1 MSVYPQLLLSAGGG
15 IVSAQQQAKQ
25 VENTA
30 TILIGLGGTGID
42 CLRMLKTQVYS
53 RLEPDDP
60 KAVIPAYQHIRF
72 LGIDSDTTKQGNA
85 DEDEQEQGKKNKLG
99 AMSLDTSEFFS
110 IANPNVKAAFAN
122 PSALKIKRELD
133 WLRWEDIPAVDLT
146 DSGAGGIRQ
155 VGRFFMMDKSQEFM
169 ARLKDEIEMAKQGL
183 QAPKVM
189 IHIFAGLSGGT
200 GSGTFLDVCYMVRS
214 MAESIGNV
222 TMFGYFFLPDV
233 NLSRIPSSQV
243 HVREYIP
250 KNGYAAM
257 QELDYC
263 MQLQFNG
270 GVFTQEYKG
279 GKKIQWRESPVDMC
293 HLICATDSHNNV
305 IENAYDYAMNVTSEY
320 VMDFLTMCAEEKF
333 QLTEHL
339 ANFQRMV
346 REGDGSKKIGSNL
359 AYCIIGAS
367 CASIP
372 LREINTYLAAELFD
386 KFSRISRNLPTEQDV
401 LKLAVDAFVPGGD
414 SLGQVYDAIYQTLR
428 ANADED
434 FPVYP
439 YDYKYV
445 LEYGD
450 KELTDHYA
458 GLLAQKRG
466 SMTSNAAS
474 LTDTENAQSLVRCI
488 QTKLLDI
495 LRDVTRGPIYGYRM
509 LAASESHN
517 LLNLIDGLIDQNTSL
532 LGQATYNQED
542 IRRNY
547 ENARRDFLS
556 SGGLFSG
563 AKKKYDIYLSCV
575 TSEVQSQ
582 LTIDTYKTLEQ
593 VLRTFRSQVVA
604 VTGEYYIK
612 LSRVTSNLID
622 TFAENRSALAGGLG
636 DAKKGAFSTPMMT
649 IEELKPALDAQ
660 IKGLDIPNMMSAF
673 MDKLISSPDAW
684 IAENEYKIARLVTDF
699 FVKEAFHEF
708 ANLTITA
715 FLREKYHTTT
725 DEELKNKVYSE
736 WIQKLTAKAAP
747 LFYFNTAIWDSSQTT
762 HVCAISVPQTSLPIV
777 AAAEKKQS
785 EEKRWE
791 VKKSALTDRIFVMG
805 SACVLPL
812 SSYNNC
818 TEYEQKFFATTA
830 MAGTHYYEGKPI
842 TGMNFCDWRKLPSLT
857 PASIVNLASMP
868 DEIRT
873 RTEAAF
879 ALHEKASHYD
889 MFDSENAIL
898 LPSEESLN
906 AVRQVIAN
914 WETLKGTFT
923 KPEDIVKVQ
932 QAQEELTAASTTI
945 QMVKSEYKMRDDGY
959 AQERSD
965 KLRVQRDHFV
975 EAPAYQMVV
984 SDAVDQLDAVKDA
997 VEKALADMQEKE
1009 NKLGTGAKGM
1019 TNYFEALF
1027 SGVVSVEGMVIV
1039 YHQSEFGVTTDHIL
1053 SKRDTAFPFAVI
1065 PFYQG
1070 YLNFQALSPDLQT
1083 GIQGLVNDRL
1093 NALAPEMKASCE
1105 SLKTLLS
1112 DERVN
1117 SMAQQAANFAERADI
1132 MAFLKKL
1139 KQEFTLFCQ
1148 SNGI

>member
-15 IVSAQQQAKQ
+15 IVSTQQQAKQ

-42 CLRMLKTQVYS
+42 CLRMIKTQVYS

-60 KAVIPAYQHIRF
+60 KAVIPTYQHIRF
-72 LGIDSDTTKQGNA
+72 LGVDSDTTKQGNA
-85 DEDEQEQGKKNKLG
+85 DEDEQEYGKKSKMG
-99 AMSLDTSEFFS
+99 AMSLDTTEFFP

-133 WLRWEDIPAVDLT
+133 WLRWEDIPAVDLS

-169 ARLKDEIEMAKQGL
+169 ARLQSEIDFAKQGL

-200 GSGTFLDVCYMVRS
+200 GSGTFLDVCYMARS
-214 MAESIGNV
+214 IAETIGNV

-233 NLSRIPSSQV
+233 NLSRIPMSRV

-279 GKKIQWRESPVDMC
+279 GKKITWREAPVDMC
-293 HLICATDSHNNV
+293 HLICATDSQNNV

-359 AYCIIGAS
+359 AYCIIGAA

-386 KFSRISRNLPTEQDV
+386 KFSRISRNVPTEQDV
-401 LKLAVDAFVPGGD
+401 LKLATDAFAPSGD
-414 SLGQVYDAIYQTLR
+414 SLSQVYDAIYQELR

-439 YDYKYV
+439 YDYKYA
-445 LEYGD
+445 LKFGD
-450 KELTDHYA
+450 KELADHYA
-458 GLLAQKRG
+458 GLIAKKRG
-466 SMTSNAAS
+466 AMASNAAS
-474 LTDTENAQSLVRCI
+474 LTDIENAQSLVRRI

-517 LLNLIDGLIDQNTSL
+517 LLNLIDGLLNQNTSL
-532 LGQATYNQED
+532 LEQAVYNRED

-547 ENARRDFLS
+547 ETSRGDFLS
-556 SGGLFSG
+556 SGGMFSG
-563 AKKKYDIYLSCV
+563 AKRKYDVYLSCV
-575 TSEVQSQ
+575 TAEVQSQ
-582 LTIDTYKTLEQ
+582 LTIDVYKSMEE
-593 VLRTFRSQVVA
+593 VLRTFRSQVAA

-622 TFAENRSALAGGLG
+622 TFAENRSALADGLG
-636 DAKKGAFSTPMMT
+636 DAKKGAFSMPMMT
-649 IEELKPALDAQ
+649 IEELKPALDLQ
-660 IKGLDIPNMMSAF
+660 IKKLDIPNMMSAF
-673 MDKLISSPDAW
+673 VDKLIDNPDTW
-684 IAENEYKIARLVTDF
+684 LTENEYKIARLVTDF
-699 FVKEAFHEF
+699 FVQEAFQEF
-708 ANLTITA
+708 SNLTITA

-736 WIQKLTAKAAP
+736 WIKKLTDMAAP

-777 AAAEKKQS
+777 AAAEKKES
-785 EEKRWE
+785 EDKKWE

-830 MAGTHYYEGKPI
+830 MAGTYYYEGKPVA
-842 TGMNFCDWRKLPSLT
+842 GMAFCDWRNLPSLT
-857 PASIVNLASMP
+857 PASIVNLAGMP
-868 DEIRT
+868 DKIRE
-873 RTEAAF
+873 RTAA
-879 ALHEKASHYD
+879 AIELYEKAAGYG
-889 MFDSENAIL
+889 MFDEENTIQ
-898 LPSEESLN
+898 LPSKESLDT
-906 AVRQVIAN
+906 VRKVITD
-914 WETLKGTFT
+914 WETTKGTYT
-923 KPEDIVKVQ
+923 KAEDVKK
-932 QAQEELTAASTTI
+932 LDGIKDRLIAARDSI
-945 QMVKSEYKMRDDGY
+945 QMVKTEYKMRNDGY
-959 AQERSD
+959 AQEKSD
-965 KLRVQRDHFV
+965 KLRVQKDHFV
-975 EAPAYQMVV
+975 EAPSYQMIV
-984 SDAVDQLDAVKDA
+984 ADAVKDLEEIDDA
-997 VEKALADMQEKE
+997 KAKALSEMQTVADR
-1009 NKLGTGAKGM
+1009 LGTGAKDL
-1019 TNYFEALF
+1019 TSYFNALF
-1027 SGVVSVEGMVIV
+1027 SGVVSVEGLVIV
-1039 YHQSEFGVTTDHIL
+1039 YHQTELGVTTDYVL
-1053 SKRDTAFPFAVI
+1053 SKKDTEFRFGDI
-1065 PFYQG
+1065 PYYQG
-1070 YLNFQALSPDLQT
+1070 YLSYTGLSSEIRT
-1083 GIQGLVNDRL
+1083 GIQTQVNDRL
-1093 NALAPEMKASCE
+1093 NALAPEIKVSCE
-1105 SLKTLLS
+1105 SLKALLA
-1112 DERVN
+1112 DERIKGL
-1117 SMAQQAANFAERADI
+1117 ALQAAEFAERADI
-1132 MAFLKKL
+1132 VEFLKKL
-1139 KQEFTLFCQ
+1139 KQQFTVFCQ
-1148 SNGI
+1148 ANGI